1 MDTNTIA
8 LSNNNYGQKII
19 TITYT
24 IIDLNSFVPGQL
36 KFDVV
41 IAGNNT
47 CNKKEGVVIEY
58 LMMGM
63 IMIITIP
70 VAVILLIMQ
79 MNNFL

>member
-8 LSNNNYGQKII
+8 NNNYGQKII

-41 IAGNNT
+41 IAGIIHVI
-47 CNKKEGVVIEY
+47 KKR
-58 LMMGM
+58 
-63 IMIITIP
+63 
-70 VAVILLIMQ
+70 ALL
-79 MNNFL
+79 